1 MKRISIFA
9 ILFVGLSLI
18 SAPSLATT
26 CSCGEKPPPLVEVSS
41 AATEQ
46 SLLDRMKALF
56 G

>member
-18 SAPSLATT
+18 SAPSLATY
-26 CSCGEKPPPLVEVSS
+26 SCGEKPPPLVEVSS
-41 AATEQ
+41 VTTEQ
-46 SLLDRMKALF
+46 SLLDRMRALF